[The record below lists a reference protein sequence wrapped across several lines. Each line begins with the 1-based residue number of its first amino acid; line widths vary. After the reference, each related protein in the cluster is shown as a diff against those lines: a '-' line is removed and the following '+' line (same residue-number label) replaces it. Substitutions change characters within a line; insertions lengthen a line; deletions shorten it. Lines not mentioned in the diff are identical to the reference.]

1 MQLKPITVI
10 AVVLLVVASLL
21 VSGCT
26 TSTTNNTAT
35 NQPTTSDMI
44 SSLTTYFNSTK
55 KEIITNPFKQI
66 TLANHTA
73 YIGTFKD
80 GDDKLTPK
88 IHNYT
93 VFVASNNTDAKTL
106 FAQQVNAV
114 KSEGYVENTPTLDT
128 QWRGWYK
135 STTSDANGL
144 VHVTVCEPHSCTAT
158 VSNEFALRDPSSF
171 VVTIE
176 RVSNT

>member
-1 MQLKPITVI
+1 MQFKPIVAI
-10 AVVLLVVASLL
+10 IVLLLVVVASLT
-21 VSGCT
+21 VAGCT
-26 TSTTNNTAT
+26 TTTDNTAT
-35 NQPTTSDMI
+35 NQPTTTDMI

-55 KEIITNPFKQI
+55 KEIITNSFKQT

-80 GDDKLTPK
+80 GADKLTPK

-93 VFVASNNTDAKTL
+93 VFVANNNTDAKTL

-171 VVTIE
+171 VVTVE